1 MGRGLHRLTI
11 KFVES
16 NKHKPGMYCD
26 GGGLYLRVAAGGS
39 KQRIFRYVAKDPTH
53 PRGYRLRDMGM
64 GPAEDLS
71 LAQARNEALYNRR
84 VRRRGT
90 DPIAWR
96 MMNRAKEEAARAKM
110 RTLQQCA
117 EEYLQDNIS
126 KWADHTLKTVK
137 SDFRRYVYPKLGA
150 MPVQLIETPHILD
163 GVLKPIW
170 HRIPTTASEIR
181 AKIESVLAW
190 ATVHRFREG
199 DNPAAWDLIKQVLPA
214 PKDVRPVKNFS
225 ALPYQQVPQYVAELR
240 QTTTISARCV
250 ELLVFTVVRSDA
262 AAKAKWSEIDFE
274 ARIWTIPGERM
285 KRKQRDKAKS
295 FRVPL
300 SKDAI
305 ALLERIISWT

>member
-110 RTLQQCA
+110 RTFQQCA

-126 KWADHTLKTVK
+126 KWADHT
-137 SDFRRYVYPKLGA
+137 R
-150 MPVQLIETPHILD
+150 
-163 GVLKPIW
+163 
-170 HRIPTTASEIR
+170 
-181 AKIESVLAW
+181 
-190 ATVHRFREG
+190 
-199 DNPAAWDLIKQVLPA
+199 PA
-214 PKDVRPVKNFS
+214 
-225 ALPYQQVPQYVAELR
+225 
-240 QTTTISARCV
+240 
-250 ELLVFTVVRSDA
+250 
-262 AAKAKWSEIDFE
+262 
-274 ARIWTIPGERM
+274 
-285 KRKQRDKAKS
+285 QR
-295 FRVPL
+295 
-300 SKDAI
+300 
-305 ALLERIISWT
+305 